1 MVSRKHIRL
10 GTVANIPIDLHV
22 GCLFFVPLGI
32 VVMAWVPLAMPAE
45 WSPLKRWLL
54 AAATTGLMALSV
66 FLHDVGH
73 LAVACARKL
82 PVHQIVLYPFG
93 GVYRLGS
100 TPISPKKL
108 IQMAL
113 AGPLVSLFLAGF
125 WFGVWAVWA
134 EAYVLWLAQFNL
146 LLVVINLMPT
156 PPLDGG
162 HLLWLLPDYAASPQ
176 GGSPVAFLAISMLLL
191 GLVLPGSTAVLVGLL
206 LSDASST
213 FGGILLL
220 ITGWLVIEAPTQTV
234 HLCTP
239 EQQRWLAQTTVAQI
253 IDPLQSKPAANLNHA
268 LADPARQFP
277 IMTAAP
283 ARQDVLQKRLPFPT
297 LEPWVV
303 YPSTS
308 MLQALHKLDASR
320 GSRLLVVVNGR
331 IIDTITRD
339 QIFAPFKQAENL
351 LQLKAESFILLT
363 PGKVK
368 NSVPVLR

>member
-32 VVMAWVPLAMPAE
+32 VVMALAPLVMSAE
-45 WSPLKRWLL
+45 WSPLERWLL

-73 LAVACARKL
+73 LVVAGARKL

-100 TPISPKKL
+100 TPISAKKL
-108 IQMAL
+108 VQMAL
-113 AGPLVSLFLAGF
+113 VGPLVSLLLAVF
-125 WFGVWAVWA
+125 WLGIWSIWA
-134 EAYVLWLAQFNL
+134 EAHVLWLAQFNL

-162 HLLWLLPDYAASPQ
+162 HLLWLLPEHAASPQ
-176 GGSPVAFLAISMLLL
+176 GGSPIAFLAISMLLL
-191 GLVLPGSTAVLVGLL
+191 GMVLPGGTAVLIGLL
-206 LSDASST
+206 LSDAAST
-213 FGGILLL
+213 FGGMLLL
-220 ITGWLVIEAPTQTV
+220 TTGWLVIEAPAQTV
-234 HLCTP
+234 HVCTP

-253 IDPLQSKPAANLNHA
+253 ISSSQSEPTVKLNHDFA
-268 LADPARQFP
+268 YPARQFP
-277 IMTAAP
+277 IMTAVP
-283 ARQDVLQKRLPFPT
+283 ARPDVLQKQLPFRT

-303 YPSTS
+303 YPTTS

-320 GSRLLVVVNGR
+320 GNRLLVVANGR
-331 IIDTITRD
+331 IITTLTKEKM
-339 QIFAPFKQAENL
+339 FAPFKMTENL
-351 LQLKAESFILLT
+351 LQLKAESFILLQ
-363 PGKVK
+363 P
-368 NSVPVLR
+368 NEPEQAHS

>member
-1 MVSRKHIRL
+1 
-10 GTVANIPIDLHV
+10 
-22 GCLFFVPLGI
+22 
-32 VVMAWVPLAMPAE
+32 MALTPLAMSAE
-45 WSPLKRWLL
+45 WSPLKRWLM
-54 AAATTGLMALSV
+54 AVASTGLMALSV

-73 LAVACARKL
+73 LAVTCARKL

-100 TPISPKKL
+100 TPISAKKL
-108 IQMAL
+108 VQIAL
-113 AGPLVSLFLAGF
+113 AGPVVSLLVAGF
-125 WFGVWAVWA
+125 WLGVWSVWA
-134 EAYVLWLAQFNL
+134 EAHILWLIQFNL

-176 GGSPVAFLAISMLLL
+176 GGTPIAFLAISMLLL
-191 GLVLPGSTAVLVGLL
+191 GLVLPGGTAVLIGLL

-220 ITGWLVIEAPTQTV
+220 ITGWLVLEAPTQTV

-253 IDPLQSKPAANLNHA
+253 ISSSQSDPAVNLNHDFTS
-268 LADPARQFP
+268 LAGQLP

-283 ARQDVLQKRLPFPT
+283 ARLDVWQKQRPFRT

-303 YPSTS
+303 CPDTS
-308 MLQALHKLDASR
+308 MLQALRQLDASR
-320 GSRLLVVVNGR
+320 GSRLLVVVDGR
-331 IIDTITRD
+331 IIDTITRE
-339 QIFAPFKQAENL
+339 QIVAPFKQAENL
-351 LQLKAESFILLT
+351 LQLKADSLILLE
-363 PGKVK
+363 PGKRGQIE
-368 NSVPVLR
+368 LQ